1 MWKSAREKFYAS
13 IPKECGMSDEKH
25 ELIKKLLEKWD
36 DKSAAE
42 RREMSGGNHIFWR
55 DKYRVIDGR
64 LCYAAGDAAG
74 DAAGEDEDALNIKQ
88 VSCVSTMYDDIKS
101 VHVASA
107 CHSSLTLSHPV
118 SPCLTLSH
126 PVALSPVRR
135 ESQQGRGAV
144 QGCSGQVR
152 EEHPSLRVLAV
163 REGLPRLHRPVQHE
177 EEESGGVPAHHH
189 QGLRQAWPGAPA
201 VSKVE

>member
-1 MWKSAREKFYAS
+1 MWRSAREKFYAS
-13 IPKECGMSDEKH
+13 IPKECGLPDEKH
-25 ELIKKLLEKWD
+25 ELIKKLLETWD

-55 DKYRVIDGR
+55 DKYRVIDGH
-64 LCYAAGDAAG
+64 LCYAAG

-118 SPCLTLSH
+118 SPSRLVSRAQRITTRT
-126 PVALSPVRR
+126 RR
-135 ESQQGRGAV
+135 
-144 QGCSGQVR
+144 CSR
-152 EEHPSLRVLAV
+152 LCRPSMGTASLA
-163 REGLPRLHRPVQHE
+163 RRARRHSCHC
-177 EEESGGVPAHHH
+177 
-189 QGLRQAWPGAPA
+189 
-201 VSKVE
+201 